1 MGLEL
6 RALVVG
12 SGFEPL
18 KAKPADL
25 QGIVLGIEKD
35 FMGQG
40 IDIGKDGQILVEG
53 HRKLS
58 TRLTLKNKKFN
69 R

>member
-40 IDIGKDGQILVEG
+40 IDIGKDGQILIQG

-58 TRLTLKNKKFN
+58 TRFTLKNKKFN